1 MGQSNSN
8 SQIEKNESK
17 DGTTFF
23 SILITTFST
32 IFLAELGDKT
42 QLATLMLSAQ
52 SGRPLIIFIGA
63 ALALISTSLL
73 GVLIGRWIANNLPRQ
88 RFTVLS
94 GIIMLSLGL
103 YLVTQGFVDLYKSRI
118 WTDLMLITL
127 LFTTFVTVFLA
138 EMGDKTQLTT
148 ITLSST
154 TNKPLAVFIGS
165 SVALI
170 LATLLG
176 ALAGGSIANLIPA
189 FLLKLLSGIVFLIIG
204 INLLAKS
211 KNDSASDS

>member
-1 MGQSNSN
+1 MGQPNSN
-8 SQIEKNESK
+8 PQIEKNESK

-103 YLVTQGFVDLYKSRI
+103 YLVTQGFVD
-118 WTDLMLITL
+118 
-127 LFTTFVTVFLA
+127 
-138 EMGDKTQLTT
+138 
-148 ITLSST
+148 
-154 TNKPLAVFIGS
+154 FIQ
-165 SVALI
+165 
-170 LATLLG
+170 
-176 ALAGGSIANLIPA
+176 N
-189 FLLKLLSGIVFLIIG
+189 
-204 INLLAKS
+204 
-211 KNDSASDS
+211 

>member
-1 MGQSNSN
+1 MVQPNSN
-8 SQIEKNESK
+8 SQIENNESK
-17 DGTTFF
+17 DGTSFF

-94 GIIMLSLGL
+94 GIIMLSLGI
-103 YLVTQGFVDLYKSRI
+103 YLVTQGFID
-118 WTDLMLITL
+118 
-127 LFTTFVTVFLA
+127 
-138 EMGDKTQLTT
+138 
-148 ITLSST
+148 
-154 TNKPLAVFIGS
+154 FIQ
-165 SVALI
+165 
-170 LATLLG
+170 
-176 ALAGGSIANLIPA
+176 N
-189 FLLKLLSGIVFLIIG
+189 
-204 INLLAKS
+204 
-211 KNDSASDS
+211 

>member
-1 MGQSNSN
+1 MYKNKKKDSITLLEVMGQPNSN

-88 RFTVLS
+88 RFTLLS
-94 GIIMLSLGL
+94 GIIMLILGI
-103 YLVTQGFVDLYKSRI
+103 YLVTQG
-118 WTDLMLITL
+118 
-127 LFTTFVTVFLA
+127 
-138 EMGDKTQLTT
+138 
-148 ITLSST
+148 
-154 TNKPLAVFIGS
+154 
-165 SVALI
+165 
-170 LATLLG
+170 
-176 ALAGGSIANLIPA
+176 SID
-189 FLLKLLSGIVFLIIG
+189 FFK
-204 INLLAKS
+204 INY
-211 KNDSASDS
+211 